1 MLLNAYGWWTVATI
15 ALWAGVAMVIAGL
28 FMGIFSILG
37 FRHARKV
44 VVVRTAEFSA
54 DRTKSLAGSTV

>member
-28 FMGIFSILG
+28 LGILSILG

-44 VVVRTAEFSA
+44 VVPTAEYSV
-54 DRTKSLAGSTV
+54 DGTKSLVGSSV